1 LINVD
6 DAKEFI
12 GGIRFD
18 LLKLDEH
25 LEPLSPA
32 LRDDPKYQKLKDEI
46 SSQREKYA
54 AVALANTSLRERAEQ
69 LIHGAHLDDSKY
81 WSMDAIR
88 ALAGRIDQLKAE
100 RQQNSVKSAK

>member
-1 LINVD
+1 MINVD
-6 DAKEFI
+6 
-12 GGIRFD
+12 
-18 LLKLDEH
+18 DEH

-46 SSQREKYA
+46 SSHREKYA

-69 LIHGAHLDDSKY
+69 LIHEADLDDSKY

-100 RQQNSVKSAK
+100 RQQNSVKFSEVEALSRATISGLER